1 MPGGKTSMR
10 VQFTSQES
18 SALFHLL
25 AETTTDIIL
34 KTDRNGFILHA
45 SSAMERLGLWP
56 ARCLDALVQPHLLDL
71 VEAGHADAIRAEHEA
86 AIAGRAD
93 GGWIEFATAA
103 DNTRARW
110 FQIQIRALT
119 DDAGAIYGAVSLM
132 RSIEERRSFEDKL
145 FAAELTDPLTGLTN
159 RKAFLSMLQHM
170 VDERI
175 DGCLAIFDIDRFRAI
190 NMRYGHSFGDEVLVV
205 FAELL
210 MTMMRSADIISRIG
224 GGSIAVLLPGATT
237 ARAHAICARVLDD
250 LGEIRQ
256 ITSSGSFALSASAG
270 IAGIGGSPDNT
281 IKRAELA
288 LFFAKSRG
296 PNKLETEDSAKAP
309 WPSRRRA

>member
-1 MPGGKTSMR
+1 MGL
-10 VQFTSQES
+10 QFTSQES
-18 SALFHLL
+18 STLFHLL

-45 SSAMERLGLWP
+45 SSAIERLGLWP
-56 ARCLDALVQPHLLDL
+56 ARCVNALVQPHILDL
-71 VEAGHADAIRAEHEA
+71 VDIGHADAIRAEHAA
-86 AIAGRAD
+86 AISGRAV
-93 GGWIEFATAA
+93 GGWIEFAAIA
-103 DNTRARW
+103 DNARQSW
-110 FQIQIRALT
+110 FEIQIRALT
-119 DDAGAIYGAVSLM
+119 DDAGGIYGAISLM

-159 RKAFLSMLQHM
+159 RKAFLSMLAHM
-170 VDERI
+170 VDAGI
-175 DGCLAIFDIDRFRAI
+175 DGCLAIFDIDRFRSI

-205 FAELL
+205 FADLL
-210 MTMMRSADIISRIG
+210 GTMMRSSDIISRIG
-224 GGSIAVLLPGATT
+224 GGSIAVLLPRATT
-237 ARAHAICARVLDD
+237 ERAHAVCARVLDD
-250 LGEIRQ
+250 LGEVRQ
-256 ITSSGSFALSASAG
+256 ITGSGSFALSASAG

-296 PNKLETEDSAKAP
+296 SNRLETESSAKAP

>member
-1 MPGGKTSMR
+1 MG

-25 AETTTDIIL
+25 AETTDIIL

-45 SSAMERLGLWP
+45 SSAIERLGLWP
-56 ARCLDALVQPHLLDL
+56 ALLPDTLVHPHLLDL
-71 VEAGHADAIRAEHEA
+71 VDAGHAAAVRAGHEA
-86 AIAGRAD
+86 VIAGRAD
-93 GGWIEFATAA
+93 GGWTEFAASA
-103 DNTRARW
+103 GNARQRW
-110 FQIQIRALT
+110 FEIQMRALA
-119 DDAGAIYGAVSLM
+119 DESGGIYGAVSLM
-132 RSIEERRSFEDKL
+132 RSIEERRSLEDKL

-170 VDERI
+170 VDEGM
-175 DGCLAIFDIDRFRAI
+175 DGALAIFDIDSFRAI
-190 NMRYGHSFGDEVLVV
+190 NMRHGHSFGDEVLVV
-205 FAELL
+205 FADLL
-210 MTMMRSADIISRIG
+210 LTMMRASDIISRIG
-224 GGSIAVLLPGATT
+224 GGSIAVLLPHATP

-250 LGEIRQ
+250 LSEIRQ
-256 ITSSGSFALSASAG
+256 VTSSGNFALSASAG

-296 PNKLETEDSAKAP
+296 RNRLETEDSAKAP
-309 WPSRRRA
+309 WSSRRSA

>member
-1 MPGGKTSMR
+1 MG

-25 AETTTDIIL
+25 EETTTDIIL
-34 KTDRNGFILHA
+34 KTDRNGFILQA
-45 SSAMERLGLWP
+45 SSAIERLGLWP
-56 ARCLDALVQPHLLDL
+56 ARCVDALVQPHILDL
-71 VEAGHADAIRAEHEA
+71 VDADHADAIRAGHEA

-93 GGWIEFATAA
+93 DRWIEFAAIT
-103 DNTRARW
+103 NTMMSRW
-110 FQIQIRALT
+110 FEIRIRALT
-119 DDAGAIYGAVSLM
+119 DESGAIYGAVSLM

-170 VDERI
+170 VDEGM
-175 DGCLAIFDIDRFRAI
+175 DGCLAIFDIDRFRSI

-205 FAELL
+205 FADLL
-210 MTMMRSADIISRIG
+210 LTMMRSSDIISRIG
-224 GGSIAVLLPGATT
+224 GGSIAVLLPGATPE
-237 ARAHAICARVLDD
+237 RAHAICARVLDD

-256 ITSSGSFALSASAG
+256 VTSSGSFALSASAG

-296 PNKLETEDSAKAP
+296 SNRLETEDSAKAP